1 MLFKLLKK
9 IRAMNHSVGKKMEE
23 VLRKILK
30 STIIFTNNETTYI
43 KDLYSTVFLTTNYL
57 VISQKLQYGYLP

>member
-1 MLFKLLKK
+1 MLFKLPKK

-30 STIIFTNNETTYI
+30 STIMFTNNETYVKKSI
-43 KDLYSTVFLTTNYL
+43 FYHFPYN
-57 VISQKLQYGYLP
+57 